1 MSDQKTTKCLFNAN
15 KVIKELFNE
24 TEDKAK
30 DAISKRVK
38 KDAAVIAL
46 ETMEIHWN
54 ILILQSVSKQYE
66 KEGKSFRVKIIFC
79 SGIHWTF
86 VVLVLSKCDDI

>member
-46 ETMEIHWN
+46 ETMEIH
-54 ILILQSVSKQYE
+54 
-66 KEGKSFRVKIIFC
+66 
-79 SGIHWTF
+79 
-86 VVLVLSKCDDI
+86 